1 MREEKAQEMITDTY
15 RRVDVMARVHG
26 HSLLITSASQCGGMQ
41 AHPLRVRTGEE
52 RFEVW

>member
-1 MREEKAQEMITDTY
+1 MITDTY

-41 AHPLRVRTGEE
+41 ARPLRVRIGEE